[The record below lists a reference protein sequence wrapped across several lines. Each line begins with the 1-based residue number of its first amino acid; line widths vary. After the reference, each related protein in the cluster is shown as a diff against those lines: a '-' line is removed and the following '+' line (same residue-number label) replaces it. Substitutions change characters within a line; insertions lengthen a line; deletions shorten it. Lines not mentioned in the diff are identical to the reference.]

1 MDALKLLTVV
11 FAMFSVL
18 DAAAVPCKWAQYR
31 LKYLTEESIEL
42 LLSMSDPMPLK
53 CLEKRE
59 ELEVGFPED
68 AFQEAQNIDIA
79 VVALKTLRGVGR
91 VFKNDQTSV
100 TWNLEKLRLFKHIV
114 SSRLIENLQKCVRE
128 DASQKADSSL
138 GKLRSFFDQLEDQLR
153 EKELSECAWE
163 IAREEVKR
171 SLVKFHEVL
180 MSRS

>member
-42 LLSMSDPMPLK
+42 LDPMPLK

-68 AFQEAQNIDIA
+68 AFQENIDIA

-114 SSRLIENLQKCVRE
+114 SSRLIENLQKCV
-128 DASQKADSSL
+128 SQLSTTSNTQITWHVLMNCKMC
-138 GKLRSFFDQLEDQLR
+138 FFFFFL
-153 EKELSECAWE
+153 KELSECAWE